1 MIGSPEHF
9 HKLEKSLAFKLGL
22 AAFKSGSQVIR
33 NERGWRE
40 IFLDGNSRPFIFRE
54 RRDFFH

>member
-9 HKLEKSLAFKLGL
+9 HHLEESLALKLGL
-22 AAFKSGSQVIR
+22 SAFKSGPQVIR

-40 IFLDGNSRPFIFRE
+40 NEISIDYIWLVTVD
-54 RRDFFH
+54 HLY